1 MNAAFGAVSAG
12 GAGRPLF
19 DVTQSGGIPNALVAN
34 QSGGSASGITLSKF
48 SSNTTGREQ
57 GPQEGAGSGVAPMTP
72 EGSILPRPFS
82 SGEAE
87 PAWLMAREEP
97 IGPNAAMLAAINK
110 VT

>member
-48 SSNTTGREQ
+48 SSNTTGRDRGRKKEL
-57 GPQEGAGSGVAPMTP
+57 AVA
-72 EGSILPRPFS
+72 LR
-82 SGEAE
+82 
-87 PAWLMAREEP
+87 R
-97 IGPNAAMLAAINK
+97 
-110 VT
+110 